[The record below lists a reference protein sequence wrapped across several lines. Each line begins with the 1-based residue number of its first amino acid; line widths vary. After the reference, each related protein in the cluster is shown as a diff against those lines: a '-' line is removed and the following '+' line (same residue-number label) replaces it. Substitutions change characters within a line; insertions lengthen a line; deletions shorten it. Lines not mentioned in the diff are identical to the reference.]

1 MSRKPSLHS
10 VVSSPQANSQGR
22 SSSLQGQGATHYVQ
36 RPQDVNLGVEG
47 TAIAAKADNQQALV
61 GQPESS
67 SQSYYRTAAG
77 NPKATLPSQMPSIT
91 AESQR
96 AEARSQKHMS
106 KVLSSASLSRV
117 SSGKHG

>member
-1 MSRKPSLHS
+1 MSRKQSLRS
-10 VVSSPQANSQGR
+10 LVSSPQANSQGR

-47 TAIAAKADNQQALV
+47 TAIAAKADNQQAYV

-77 NPKATLPSQMPSIT
+77 NPQATAPPQRPSMT

-96 AEARSQKHMS
+96 VVARSQKHMS
-106 KVLSSASLSRV
+106 
-117 SSGKHG
+117 